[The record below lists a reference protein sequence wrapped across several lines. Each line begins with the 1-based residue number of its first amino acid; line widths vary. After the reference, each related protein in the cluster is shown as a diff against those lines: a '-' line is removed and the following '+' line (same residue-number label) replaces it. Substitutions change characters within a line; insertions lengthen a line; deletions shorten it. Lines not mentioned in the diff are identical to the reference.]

1 MPSRKTLVP
10 GLAFFGFAALLFC
23 TPSCK
28 AQEVN
33 PDHFTDKGVETF
45 PERKQPAVQKK
56 ATQAAPEMTQANLTQ
71 PVSLPR
77 KSARTPRKKTAST
90 SGK

>member
-1 MPSRKTLVP
+1 MLSRKTLVP
-10 GLAFFGFAALLFC
+10 GLAFFGFAALMCC

-45 PERKQPAVQKK
+45 PERTQPVVKK
-56 ATQAAPEMTQANLTQ
+56 KTPTAPDLKQANLTQ
-71 PVSLPR
+71 RVVAPR
-77 KSARTPRKKTAST
+77 KSARASAKKKTAST